1 MTFIYNDAKYDS
13 ITRRLNR
20 VETYIDEKV
29 EQLISSDE
37 LGFEGSAKH
46 DYLRL
51 KRANKVKG
59 KLFNKQQLIKYGKA

>member
-1 MTFIYNDAKYDS
+1 MTFIYNDARYDS

-20 VETYIDEKV
+20 VERYIV
-29 EQLISSDE
+29 EQVERMIKSDE
-37 LGFEGSAKH
+37 LGFDGSARH
-46 DYLRL
+46 EYSRL

>member
-1 MTFIYNDAKYDS
+1 MTIIYNDARYDS

-20 VETYIDEKV
+20 VERYIVEKV
-29 EQLISSDE
+29 EQLIRSNE
-37 LGFEGSAKH
+37 LGFKSFAEH

>member
-1 MTFIYNDAKYDS
+1 MTFIYNDARYDS

-20 VETYIDEKV
+20 VEKYIVDRV
-29 EQLISSDE
+29 ERLISLDE
-37 LGFEGSAKH
+37 AGFEGSAKH

>member
-1 MTFIYNDAKYDS
+1 MRTPNRSRAP
-13 ITRRLNR
+13 TWHALNI
-20 VETYIDEKV
+20 VEKV

-37 LGFEGSAKH
+37 LGLEGSAKH

>member
-1 MTFIYNDAKYDS
+1 MTFIYNDARYDS

-20 VETYIDEKV
+20 VEKYIVDRV
-29 EQLISSDE
+29 ERLISLDE
-37 LGFEGSAKH
+37 AGFEKGARH
-46 DYLRL
+46 NYLRL

>member
-1 MTFIYNDAKYDS
+1 MTFIYNDARYDS
-13 ITRRLNR
+13 ATRRLNR
-20 VETYIDEKV
+20 VEKYIVEKV

-37 LGFEGSAKH
+37 LGLEGSAKH

-59 KLFNKQQLIKYGKA
+59 KLFNKQQLIKFGKA